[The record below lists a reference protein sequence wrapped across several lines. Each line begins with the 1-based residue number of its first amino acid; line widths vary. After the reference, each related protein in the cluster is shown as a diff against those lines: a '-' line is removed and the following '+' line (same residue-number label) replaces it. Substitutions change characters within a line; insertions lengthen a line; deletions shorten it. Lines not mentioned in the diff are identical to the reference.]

1 LKRVVHT
8 LKGGARMAGIRAM
21 GNLSHELETLMQGV
35 EAGTVPATTE
45 VFDALK
51 SSLDEL
57 HRMRDVVNRGE
68 RCASAHELL
77 NRIRVLGGQA
87 PAAAPAPT
95 PAPAR
100 RPSDAHTPKHPPST
114 TLSSTSSSAPTSSAP
129 PRRVKRCAWT
139 ISLAATRLPNRP

>member
-51 SSLDEL
+51 SSLDEV

-77 NRIRVLGGQA
+77 NRIRVLGGHA
-87 PAAAPAPT
+87 PAAAPTPT
-95 PAPAR
+95 PAPA
-100 RPSDAHTPKHPPST
+100 PAPIAAA
-114 TLSSTSSSAPTSSAP
+114 APTIAP
-129 PRRVKRCAWT
+129 YEPPAAPVVEVQVDEDFG
-139 ISLAATRLPNRP
+139 AATGVVPTLTESLQ